1 MYGIGFFEMAVNA
14 VKLNC
19 QNNLNKK
26 YRYGGSRV
34 PDFKILDKQ
43 YHCKHHGVDI
53 STDPQANEVEQTLA
67 SLEAP

>member
-1 MYGIGFFEMAVNA
+1 MYDIGIFEMAVNA

-19 QNNLNKK
+19 QNNLSKK
-26 YRYGGSRV
+26 YIYGGSRV

-43 YHCKHHGVDI
+43 YHCKHHSVDR
-53 STDPQANEVEQTLA
+53 STDPWANEAEQTLV